1 MRLTDLRGFI
11 FITACG
17 CLLLGSA
24 PAPAWTEQ
32 DATLDEGLPE
42 MVVEAENKV
51 EQAIRKTTHEVPLSA
66 AIIDT
71 FFSAPDEYILAISPV
86 EGLQPFLNNPEIMA
100 SDQVPHPWLP
110 DPAVTPVVTFYPEDP
125 EGHKARLWQ
134 LTVTDFRGA
143 TFRDFQEK
151 GKPPGSLDWDGRG
164 NQDEILQV
172 GYPYSYI
179 FSVTD
184 KGTNTYNYAGV
195 SFRIP
200 AVDYKEGIE
209 RRLDITGDEVFKRGG
224 SRLSDSGYGW
234 LTRAADLI
242 RKDHP
247 RAPLKVV
254 VQAES
259 KRLAEDRAKQVAEYL
274 AESMVLTKEWIAVE
288 AVAKPDLRSEMDGSV
303 SIRVTHADD
312 G

>member
-1 MRLTDLRGFI
+1 MTHIDLRGFM
-11 FITACG
+11 FITACA
-17 CLLLGSA
+17 CVLLCSA
-24 PAPAWTEQ
+24 SAPAWTEQ

-51 EQAIRKTTHEVPLSA
+51 EQEIRKTTHNVPLSA

-71 FFSAPDEYILAISPV
+71 FYCGTDELILAISPV
-86 EGLQPFLNNPEIMA
+86 EGLQPFLNNPEAMH
-100 SDQVPHPWLP
+100 SEQVPHPWLR
-110 DPAVTPVVTFYPEDP
+110 DPAVKPVVTFYPEDP
-125 EGHKARLWQ
+125 EGHKARKWS

-143 TFRDFQEK
+143 TFRRYDD
-151 GKPPGSLDWDGRG
+151 GSKPPKSLDCDCRG
-164 NQDEILQV
+164 DQGDILKV

-200 AVDYKEGIE
+200 AVDYVEGIE
-209 RRLDITGDEVFKRGG
+209 RCLEFTGDEVFKRGG
-224 SRLSDSGYGW
+224 SRLSDSGEGW
-234 LTRAADLI
+234 LIRAADQI
-242 RKDHP
+242 REDHP

-259 KRLAEDRAKQVAEYL
+259 KRLAEDRAEKVAEFLSETMVL
-274 AESMVLTKEWIAVE
+274 AEDWIGVE
-288 AVAKPDLRSEMDGSV
+288 AIAKPDLRSEMDGSV

>member
-1 MRLTDLRGFI
+1 MTHTDLRGFM
-11 FITACG
+11 FITACA
-17 CLLLGSA
+17 CVLLGSA
-24 PAPAWTEQ
+24 PVPAWTEQ

-51 EQAIRKTTHEVPLSA
+51 EQEIRKTTHDVPLSA

-71 FFSAPDEYILAISPV
+71 FYCDTDELILAISPV
-86 EGLQPFLNNPEIMA
+86 EGLQPFLNNPEPMH
-100 SDQVPHPWLP
+100 SDQVPHPWLH

-125 EGHKARLWQ
+125 EGHKARKWS
-134 LTVTDFRGA
+134 LTVTDYRGA
-143 TFRDFQEK
+143 TFRRYDEG
-151 GKPPGSLDWDGRG
+151 GKPPKSLDWDGRG
-164 NQDEILQV
+164 DRDEILQV

-200 AVDYKEGIE
+200 AVDYVEGIE
-209 RRLDITGDEVFKRGG
+209 RCIDITGDEVFKRGA
-224 SRLSDSGYGW
+224 SRLSETGEGW
-234 LTRAADLI
+234 LVRAADQI
-242 RKDHP
+242 REDHP
-247 RAPLKVV
+247 RAPMKVV

-259 KRLAEDRAKQVAEYL
+259 KRLAEDRAEKVAAFL
-274 AESMVLTKEWIAVE
+274 ADHMVLADEWVGIE

>member
-1 MRLTDLRGFI
+1 MTLTDLRGFV
-11 FITACG
+11 FIAACG
-17 CLLLGSA
+17 CLLLGSV

-42 MVVEAENKV
+42 MVVEAENQV
-51 EQAIRKTTHEVPLSA
+51 QQQISKTTHDIPLSA

-71 FFSAPDEYILAISPV
+71 FFCASDELILSISPV
-86 EGLQPFLNNPEIMA
+86 EGLQPFLNNPQIMA
-100 SDQVPHPWLP
+100 SDQVPHPWLR

-125 EGHKARLWQ
+125 EGHKARLWS

-143 TFRDFQEK
+143 TFREFK
-151 GKPPGSLDWDGRG
+151 KGGKPPKSLDWDGRG
-164 NQDEILQV
+164 DKGEILQV

-209 RRLDITGDEVFKRGG
+209 RRLDFTGDEVFKRGG
-224 SRLSDSGYGW
+224 SRLSDTGVGW
-234 LTRAADLI
+234 LTRAADQI
-242 RKDHP
+242 REDHP

-259 KRLAEDRAKQVAEYL
+259 KRLAEDRAEKVAEFL
-274 AESMVLTKEWIAVE
+274 AESMVLAEDWVGVE

>member
-1 MRLTDLRGFI
+1 MTLTDLRGFI
-11 FITACG
+11 IIAACAAI
-17 CLLLGSA
+17 LLGSA

-42 MVVEAENKV
+42 MVVEAENEV
-51 EQAIRKTTHEVPLSA
+51 EQAIKKTTVDIPLSA
-66 AIIDT
+66 ALIDT
-71 FFSAPDEYILAISPV
+71 FYSETDELILAISPV
-86 EGLQPFLNNPEIMA
+86 EGLQPFLNNPELMH
-100 SDQVPHPWLP
+100 SDQVPHPWLR

-125 EGHKARLWQ
+125 EGHKARKWS

-143 TFRDFQEK
+143 TFRRFDGG
-151 GKPPGSLDWDGRG
+151 GKPPKDLDWDGRG
-164 NQDEILQV
+164 DHDEILQV

-200 AVDYKEGIE
+200 AVDYVEGIE
-209 RRLDITGDEVFKRGG
+209 RCMDVTGDEVFRRGK
-224 SRLSDSGYGW
+224 SRLSETGEDW
-234 LTRAADLI
+234 LVRAADLV
-242 RKDHP
+242 RCDHP

-254 VQAES
+254 VQAET
-259 KRLAEDRAKQVAEYL
+259 KRLAEDRAEAVSEFLTEHMIL
-274 AESMVLTKEWIAVE
+274 AEDWVSVE

-303 SIRVTHADD
+303 SIRVTHAEE

>member
-1 MRLTDLRGFI
+1 MTHIHLRGFI
-11 FITACG
+11 IIVACG
-17 CLLLGSA
+17 CLLLGSS
-24 PAPAWTEQ
+24 PVPAWTEQ

-42 MVVEAENKV
+42 MVVEAENRV
-51 EQAIRKTTHEVPLSA
+51 EQQIRKTTHDISLSA

-71 FFSAPDEYILAISPV
+71 FFSAPDEMILAISPV
-86 EGLQPFLNNPEIMA
+86 EGLLPFLNNPEIMA

-110 DPAVTPVVTFYPEDP
+110 DPAFAPVVTFYPEDP
-125 EGHKARLWQ
+125 EGHKARMWS

-143 TFRDFQEK
+143 TFREFKDG
-151 GKPPGSLDWDGRG
+151 GKPPKSLDWDGRG
-164 NQDEILQV
+164 DRGEILQV

-209 RRLDITGDEVFKRGG
+209 RRLDFTGDEVFKRGG
-224 SRLSDSGYGW
+224 SRLSESGHGW
-234 LTRAADLI
+234 LTRAADQI
-242 RKDHP
+242 RQDHP

-259 KRLAEDRAKQVAEYL
+259 KRLAEDRAKKVAEFL
-274 AESMVLTKEWIAVE
+274 AESMVLAADWIGIE

-312 G
+312 S

>member
-1 MRLTDLRGFI
+1 MTHTDLRGFY
-11 FITACG
+11 FATACA
-17 CLLLGSA
+17 CLLLCSA

-42 MVVEAENKV
+42 MVVEAENEV
-51 EQAIRKTTHEVPLSA
+51 EQAIQKTHMEIPLSA
-66 AIIDT
+66 AEIDT
-71 FFSAPDEYILAISPV
+71 FYSETDELILAISPV
-86 EGLQPFLNNPEIMA
+86 EGLQPFLNNPELMH
-100 SDQVPHPWLP
+100 SEQVPHPWLR

-125 EGHKARLWQ
+125 EGHKARRWT

-143 TFRDFQEK
+143 TFRSFEDG
-151 GKPPGSLDWDGRG
+151 GKPPKSLDWDGRG
-164 NQDEILQV
+164 DHDEILQV

-200 AVDYKEGIE
+200 AVDYVEGIE
-209 RRLDITGDEVFKRGG
+209 RCMDITGDEVFKRGK
-224 SRLSDSGYGW
+224 SRLSETGEEW
-234 LTRAADLI
+234 LVRAADLV
-242 RKDHP
+242 RQDHP

-259 KRLAEDRAKQVAEYL
+259 KRLAQDRAEKVAEFL
-274 AESMVLTKEWIAVE
+274 GEHMILSEDWVTVE

-303 SIRVTHADD
+303 SIRVTHADKS
-312 G
+312 